1 MTSLH
6 AQFGFTLYDDIAET
20 LRCGGDELAVDAVLI
35 RGKQVENQGVHL
47 NPLGLFL
54 RTPTPCIGSM
64 LSACRPA

>member
-54 RTPTPCIGSM
+54 TPFILEARTEYYGT
-64 LSACRPA
+64 LT